1 MYARAPSA
9 DNLASGQTF
18 LAQYIL
24 DRLVQ
29 LGVKQLFGVPGDFT
43 LSFNDVIEQD
53 TRIRWIGCCNELN
66 ASYAADGYARV
77 KQAQLNRAPD
87 ESGKIQGGVRG
98 LAAMVTTFGVGE
110 LSCMNGIAG
119 AYAERVPIIH
129 IVGVPSTKLQKGH
142 VILHH
147 TLGDV
152 GGRFDVFKNATSEM
166 TCAQAYL
173 SSAENAAAEID
184 RILLAALTT
193 ARPAYLTLPTDLVYA
208 PVDASRLQKPLI
220 PSGPL
225 DERLPTGKTL
235 KQETEERL
243 AFVVDQIER
252 LWEQAE
258 DPIIIVDACA
268 VRFGAG
274 HLVEDLVKAT
284 GVRWFVTP
292 MGRTILDE
300 DPSTGF
306 GGTYVAQLSDERI
319 RGAVEK
325 TDLAIM
331 VGAMRSDL
339 NTGLWSSKIET
350 KNIIE
355 LHSNCTLVQ
364 YATYDKISFHLL
376 LPALARVLK
385 RKSSIPASPTLPLV
399 PLPAGQPA
407 DNLTHDVLWP
417 LVGQYL
423 RERDIVVAEVGTA
436 AFGLLT
442 LPLPKGATFVSQ
454 VLWGCIGFSVG
465 ATLGALLAAQ
475 EAGFSRRVVL
485 FVGDGSAQLTVQ
497 EVATIV
503 RYGLTPTI
511 VLLNNEGYT
520 IERLI
525 NGPTAEYN
533 DISLWDWSKLLPLFT
548 PPSGSTTKP
557 GAYFSASTRG
567 ELEAILGDE
576 DFARSDR
583 IQLLEVKLGRLDAPK
598 ALYRLGEVTRQVN
611 SA

>member
-1 MYARAPSA
+1 MT
-9 DNLASGQTF
+9 G
-18 LAQYIL
+18 
-24 DRLVQ
+24 
-29 LGVKQLFGVPGDFT
+29 
-43 LSFNDVIEQD
+43 
-53 TRIRWIGCCNELN
+53 
-66 ASYAADGYARV
+66 
-77 KQAQLNRAPD
+77 
-87 ESGKIQGGVRG
+87 
-98 LAAMVTTFGVGE
+98 
-110 LSCMNGIAG
+110 
-119 AYAERVPIIH
+119 
-129 IVGVPSTKLQKGH
+129 
-142 VILHH
+142 
-147 TLGDV
+147 
-152 GGRFDVFKNATSEM
+152 FDVFKNATSEM

-208 PVDASRLQKPLI
+208 PVDASRLQKPLV
-220 PSGPL
+220 PAGPL

-243 AFVVDQIER
+243 AFVVDEVER
-252 LWEQAE
+252 LWEKAE

-350 KNIIE
+350 KNIVE
-355 LHSNCTLVQ
+355 LCVALFCASRRLLLPCPTLTDPLDSHSNCTLVQ

-454 VLWGCIGFSVG
+454 VLWGCIGFSIG

-511 VLLNNEGYT
+511 VLLNNEV
-520 IERLI
+520 RFS
-525 NGPTAEYN
+525 TAC
-533 DISLWDWSKLLPLFT
+533 
-548 PPSGSTTKP
+548 
-557 GAYFSASTRG
+557 ASQ
-567 ELEAILGDE
+567 
-576 DFARSDR
+576 ARS
-583 IQLLEVKLGRLDAPK
+583 
-598 ALYRLGEVTRQVN
+598 
-611 SA
+611 S